1 MGIHHS
7 DTHPLDFSNSR
18 MAKGTHPS
26 QEHGGNAQA
35 EARQGGFPRID
46 HAGQRSL
53 LFAGR
58 DDAQNK
64 RGYRVA
70 LERSE
75 SLGVAF
81 SQRNLCD
88 RLRLGREIRCQGP
101 VDAYEAGN
109 VSQHWNGIWFCR
121 KSLTARTWGGVGN
134 GLPQQSL

>member
-18 MAKGTHPS
+18 MAKGTHSS

-35 EARQGGFPRID
+35 EARQGGFPWID

-109 VSQHWNGIWFCR
+109 VSGHFNVCPSAGSR
-121 KSLTARTWGGVGN
+121 
-134 GLPQQSL
+134 